1 MSFLAADP
9 AATSERAMLDSLVA
23 KLTNLYRDNATG
35 DWRWFEPTLTYD
47 NAILPLALFAAYGV
61 TGDRT
66 QLRDA
71 RESLEFLE
79 EICFDGDRLQLVGNT
94 GWHSRGGTKAD
105 ADEQAIDAAA
115 FVLAFR
121 CAYMV
126 TKDRHYLGRMRD
138 AFAWFL
144 GANRLGLP
152 LYDFAT
158 GGCHDGMALPRSI
171 RTGRREHDCF
181 HVAPQMLELAAMA
194 RAQRRFRDHRQLHE
208 THPDQAHPASNP
220 SDARGCWPRL
230 CTRREISSRT
240 LAWRQ
245 LNHAHPC
252 DPESQVSALTAETL
266 QRFDSDITASA
277 DARATL
283 RAGSNHVLR
292 A

>member
-1 MSFLAADP
+1 VVLGLVSFLAADP
-9 AATSERAMLDSLVA
+9 AAVSERAMLDSLVA
-23 KLTNLYRDNATG
+23 KLTDRYRENATG

-61 TGDRT
+61 TGDRS

-79 EICFDGDRLQLVGNT
+79 EICFDGDRMQLVGNT

-126 TKDRHYLGRMRD
+126 TKDRHYLGRMRE

-158 GGCHDGMALPRSI
+158 GGCHDGMGVAEINQNQGAESTI
-171 RTGRREHDCF
+171 CF
-181 HVAPQMLELAAMA
+181 LMSLLKMLELAGDGLE
-194 RAQRRFRDHRQLHE
+194 Q
-208 THPDQAHPASNP
+208 
-220 SDARGCWPRL
+220 SDVS
-230 CTRREISSRT
+230 ESSD
-240 LAWRQ
+240 
-245 LNHAHPC
+245 N
-252 DPESQVSALTAETL
+252 
-266 QRFDSDITASA
+266 
-277 DARATL
+277 
-283 RAGSNHVLR
+283 
-292 A
+292 